1 MGARLTA
8 LLLFVLTT
16 CHAQSPHFEVASV
29 KPSPQQRLG
38 TFSGG
43 PGSRD
48 PERITYESTTLE
60 NLIRDA
66 YHLLPY
72 QISGPS
78 WLTSEYYT
86 VAAKLPPGAT
96 VDQYRQMMANLLAER
111 FGLVSHRV
119 MKDFAG
125 YEITVAPG
133 GIKLTPVA
141 KTDDFPEF
149 RGNLGTDGLWHYR
162 FTQTSMHL
170 MENRLSLILAGRNPG
185 SPLGMSPI
193 ADKTGLTERFD
204 FHLDFAAPEP
214 DDLPSALIK
223 AMREQLG
230 LILKPVKIELEVV
243 VVDNANKIPTEN

>member
-1 MGARLTA
+1 MGARLTP
-8 LLLFVLTT
+8 LLLFVVTI

-29 KPSPQQRLG
+29 KRSPQQRFG
-38 TFSGG
+38 AFSGG
-43 PGSRD
+43 PGSSD

-66 YHLLPY
+66 YHLQPY

-86 VAAKLPPGAT
+86 VAAKLPPGT
-96 VDQYRQMMANLLAER
+96 TIDQYRQMMANLLTER
-111 FGLVSHRV
+111 FGVLSHRV

-149 RGNLGTDGLWHYR
+149 RGTRETDGLWHYR

-170 MENRLSLILAGRNPG
+170 MESRLSLMLARRAPG

-193 ADKTGLTERFD
+193 VDKTGVTERFD
-204 FHLDFAAPEP
+204 FHLDFGARTRRPTLGPNQGPSRRTRPDPEARK
-214 DDLPSALIK
+214 D
-223 AMREQLG
+223 
-230 LILKPVKIELEVV
+230 
-243 VVDNANKIPTEN
+243 PT